1 MCSTRLFNISQRPLQ
16 LIDDRFT
23 DLFYKNLRK
32 RAKLDEVMFKIEK
45 KQWFFFSQNKTF
57 LLVTVN
63 FRTM

>member
-16 LIDDRFT
+16 LIYDRFT
-23 DLFYKNLRK
+23 DIFYKNLRK
-32 RAKLDEVMFKIEK
+32 GAKLDEVMFKIEK
-45 KQWFFFSQNKTF
+45 KSGFFSQNKTF

>member
-45 KQWFFFSQNKTF
+45 KQWFFFFSK
-57 LLVTVN
+57 
-63 FRTM
+63 

>member
-16 LIDDRFT
+16 LIYDRFN
-23 DLFYKNLRK
+23 DIFYKNLGK
-32 RAKLDEVMFKIEK
+32 GAKLDEVMFKIEK
-45 KQWFFFSQNKTF
+45 KQCFFSQNKTF

>member
-16 LIDDRFT
+16 LIYDRFT
-23 DLFYKNLRK
+23 DIFYKNLMQG
-32 RAKLDEVMFKIEK
+32 AKLDKV
-45 KQWFFFSQNKTF
+45 QNKTF

>member
-32 RAKLDEVMFKIEK
+32 RAKFDEVMFKIEK
-45 KQWFFFSQNKTF
+45 KTVFFFLKIKPF
-57 LLVTVN
+57 YW
-63 FRTM
+63 